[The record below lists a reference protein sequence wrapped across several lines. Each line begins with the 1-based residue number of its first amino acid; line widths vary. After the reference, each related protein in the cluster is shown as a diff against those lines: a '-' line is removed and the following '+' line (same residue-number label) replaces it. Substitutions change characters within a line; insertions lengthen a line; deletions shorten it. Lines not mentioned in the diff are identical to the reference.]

1 MSVIIDQFNVNSGIV
16 KKYKDALHSNTKWHK
31 VIVENVGDLDKLT
44 VLNTIMKFCYPLH
57 FIPVHYESCNN
68 KAHFLLKNCG
78 SAIERICNQNL
89 IIKHPCINEQPFKL
103 SIHLSTAS
111 TDDVRINIQDN
122 VMKILYK
129 RFNSQKGLLNLDNFV
144 SDPDLEE
151 FCPLSQPK
159 LLFYIF
165 HLSKNLP
172 IKYLKLSNNQIESL
186 KAMEGLSGMTTLIG
200 IDLHNNGISSMA
212 EISYLREFQ
221 LEELCLDG
229 NPLCDKCDEFSYGK
243 DAKRLL
249 PTLKKIDGYRIQ
261 SNPFVQHR
269 RNYLC
274 SQTGFDL
281 VDQFLEHYFTLYDAD
296 NRSVLDG
303 LYHEEA
309 IFSLTASF
317 KSMQSTSTNARL
329 QAYNKVSRN
338 LMNLAT
344 FTGSDEFLFAG
355 PSDILKVLCALPQS
369 EHDPF
374 SFNVDLISYTEKIAI
389 LIVSGIFREMK
400 QTLVEEDRLLYFTR
414 TFVLRAGNDREYTI
428 LNEMVHIS
436 NATTFQASIAFK
448 KVRAPTDD
456 YIPIPRPKN
465 TEEMLEILR
474 AIETLTGMNR
484 EWSKTKH
491 VLVQNFT
498 HNLVCGE
505 CYTGNGPIIY
515 RLRNVILMLFN
526 NSGSHI
532 STKRT
537 DIQIPVIAKRGT
549 VDQSQT
555 VSMRSIPGCT
565 QKLIVIDN
573 LIKNRV
579 VNQNTSEGRKLVT
592 NVSNF
597 NAGFATKE
605 LPSCTQTSSDYIIKS
620 KSNHSYI
627 QRSIPVIQRGLS
639 KLEPKKQ
646 TSKDVRIRRIRAAN
660 EDSSL
665 IQITV
670 DKTFPVAP
678 K

>member
-484 EWSKTKH
+484 EWSKKC
-491 VLVQNFT
+491 LE
-498 HNLVCGE
+498 E
-505 CYTGNGPIIY
+505 CHF
-515 RLRNVILMLFN
+515 ILEKALALFVELYKMDK
-526 NSGSHI
+526 I
-532 STKRT
+532 PSTAF
-537 DIQIPVIAKRGT
+537 D
-549 VDQSQT
+549 
-555 VSMRSIPGCT
+555 M
-565 QKLIVIDN
+565 
-573 LIKNRV
+573 
-579 VNQNTSEGRKLVT
+579 
-592 NVSNF
+592 
-597 NAGFATKE
+597 
-605 LPSCTQTSSDYIIKS
+605 
-620 KSNHSYI
+620 
-627 QRSIPVIQRGLS
+627 
-639 KLEPKKQ
+639 
-646 TSKDVRIRRIRAAN
+646 
-660 EDSSL
+660 
-665 IQITV
+665 
-670 DKTFPVAP
+670 
-678 K
+678 